1 MEVMH
6 QDTKHTK
13 IVEEITDEVFDQGYR
28 FVDYVPNH
36 KIDIIEMDSKREE
49 ETLTRM
55 SESSSD
61 PCYWT
66 QVHVESGKCSSD
78 KASDPIYH
86 APLEI
91 Y

>member
-1 MEVMH
+1 MFNYMEVMH

-55 SESSSD
+55 SESSS
-61 PCYWT
+61 
-66 QVHVESGKCSSD
+66 GKCSSD